1 MPKGPPREGRNLA
14 GQVALGLVKV
24 FGQPMEYH
32 KGIVNAEQPILKGQ
46 LHDEVDRVLL
56 EMGVPLQQPG
66 QDWTFDEIEK
76 SDSLTYAPV
85 DDDTRLT
92 LKDMQKIWIK
102 AHKTNDYEKVLNIG
116 KDIKTLRFVGNELLR
131 LKRELQDCLRVDDL
145 DRAIELRRAIKQ
157 HEMKRE
163 SFDAIYE
170 TSRFEDMIVMGEPS
184 QQYLEEAD
192 RLERE
197 QK

>member
-1 MPKGPPREGRNLA
+1 
-14 GQVALGLVKV
+14 
-24 FGQPMEYH
+24 
-32 KGIVNAEQPILKGQ
+32 
-46 LHDEVDRVLL
+46 
-56 EMGVPLQQPG
+56 
-66 QDWTFDEIEK
+66 
-76 SDSLTYAPV
+76 
-85 DDDTRLT
+85 
-92 LKDMQKIWIK
+92 MQKIWIK
-102 AHKTNDYEKVLNIG
+102 AHKQNDYEKVLNIG
-116 KDIKTLRFVGNELLR
+116 KDIKTLLFTGNELLR

-163 SFDAIYE
+163 SFDVLYE
-170 TSRFEDMIVMGEPS
+170 TSRFEEMIVMGEPS

>member
-1 MPKGPPREGRNLA
+1 M
-14 GQVALGLVKV
+14 
-24 FGQPMEYH
+24 
-32 KGIVNAEQPILKGQ
+32 
-46 LHDEVDRVLL
+46 
-56 EMGVPLQQPG
+56 
-66 QDWTFDEIEK
+66 
-76 SDSLTYAPV
+76 
-85 DDDTRLT
+85 
-92 LKDMQKIWIK
+92 KDLQKIWIK
-102 AHKTNDYEKVLNIG
+102 AHKQNDYEKVLNIG
-116 KDIKTLRFVGNELLR
+116 KDIKTLLFVGNELLR
-131 LKRELQDCLRVDDL
+131 LKRELYDAIRIDDL